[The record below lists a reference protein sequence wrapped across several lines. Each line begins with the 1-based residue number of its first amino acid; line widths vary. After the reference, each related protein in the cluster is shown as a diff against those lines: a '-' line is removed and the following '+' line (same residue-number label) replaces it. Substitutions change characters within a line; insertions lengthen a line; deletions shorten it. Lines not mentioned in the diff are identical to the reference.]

1 MSKGRLRHIAL
12 SVPDPWATAAF
23 YKSAFG
29 MTEVGE
35 TDSRLAEGV
44 FLTDGVINLAL
55 LKFKDEHAS
64 QGKGVDFVGLHHI
77 GFWVDDVPT
86 TAKSANAAGAEW
98 LMGDPTSNSGYEVKY
113 TDPNGIIFDISQG
126 GWGGAQKNPGEADN
140 PAPRD
145 NRKNLDKFADRRE
158 QATAAVQKRRAKALE
173 TA

>member
-1 MSKGRLRHIAL
+1 MSKGRIRHIAL

-64 QGKGVDFVGLHHI
+64 QGKGVDYVGLHHV

-86 TAKSANAAGAEW
+86 TAKAASASGAEW
-98 LMGDPTSNSGYEVKY
+98 LMGDPTDNSGYEVKY

-140 PAPRD
+140 APARD
-145 NRKNLDKFADRRE
+145 NRKNLEKFEERRAE
-158 QATAAVQKRRAKALE
+158 AKAAVEKRKAGAME

>member
-1 MSKGRLRHIAL
+1 MSKGRLRHIAI

-64 QGKGVDFVGLHHI
+64 QGKGVDYVGLHHI
-77 GFWVDDVPT
+77 GFWVDDVPGSGK
-86 TAKSANAAGAEW
+86 AASGAGATW
-98 LMGDPTSNSGYEVKY
+98 LMGDPTDNSGYEVKY
-113 TDPNGIIFDISQG
+113 TDPNGVIFDISQG
-126 GWGGAQKNPGEADN
+126 GWGGAQKNPGSEDN

-145 NRKNLDKFADRRE
+145 SRRNLPQFAERRM
-158 QATAAVQKRRAKALE
+158 QALEALEKHRTAA
-173 TA
+173 